1 MELSEDRK
9 VSFSP
14 FPPGSQGGPKSDQ
27 KSTKWLQIGVLG
39 ASVFRRCVWKPPR
52 ADFGAIWAG
61 FWSRFAMFFGSIFRR
76 RRDREECEFDT
87 VFAMFQP
94 HRPDKKE
101 TKKEQ
106 KSASMWD
113 PCARSVWKWVWR
125 PFGSHFG
132 SLLGAMLAPKS
143 KKWVSGGRSK
153 NRPKK
158 NASPSHATR
167 PGTARERPGR
177 PGNGGGW
184 PLKTIHIPCPRH
196 GKLALHFVP

>member
-1 MELSEDRK
+1 MAPRFLLEPSGDRN
-9 VSFSP
+9 VCFSP
-14 FPPGSQGGPKSDQ
+14 PLAPRGGPKAEQ

-39 ASVFRRCVWKPPR
+39 ASVFRGRVWKPPR
-52 ADFGAIWAG
+52 ADFGVIWEG
-61 FWSRFAMFFGSIFRR
+61 FWSDFSMFFGSIFRR

-113 PCARSVWKWVWR
+113 PCARNVWKSVWR

-158 NASPSHATR
+158 NAFPSHAR
-167 PGTARERPGR
+167 APGTAREFR
-177 PGNGGGW
+177 
-184 PLKTIHIPCPRH
+184 
-196 GKLALHFVP
+196 